1 MMRLN
6 VALYVCCLALWAEAA
21 RAARARRSAERPVS
35 KVVRLLQDMQ
45 AELEREKEE
54 DEQVFKMLDC
64 WCKDN
69 GEAKEKS
76 IALGEAK
83 MADLK
88 TSMGEYAAKIEE
100 LRGALASTRE
110 KLRADQK
117 SLDEA
122 TAIRSQEAHAFMGE
136 EKELL
141 DAVQACKQALV
152 VLGKHNPSLEQLRQA
167 AGTLEALKASQMA
180 RDALGKDKMAVL
192 KAFLQQA
199 EDESQSSALR
209 RVPGFQ
215 SYTPQSGQIFGIL
228 KQMQEEFEGDLS
240 SAQKEELKKQESFA
254 ALREAKQAELEAGR
268 KQLAQLQQ
276 DDADVRSKNEQAYE
290 EYTDT
295 REQVDTDKKF
305 LFNLQKRCKEKDEEY
320 EERTKSRLAELQA
333 VQETIAYLSSDD
345 AFDVFERSLNSPGAA
360 SFVQTRALAR
370 KAKKEVP
377 DDPRVSALVSLA
389 RSTAQDTAAKGSE
402 AFAKVNAAIDNMVA
416 DLTDQQKTDAKEKDY
431 CVQEMAANERETA
444 KNQHKLENLEAL
456 VGDLTRAIEQLSKEI
471 DARKKDVA
479 EMEKEMKK
487 ASEIREAEAAD
498 FHSTIVDQQLTQA
511 ILKKAL
517 DRMSK
522 VYALAQAR
530 EAALVQAQQDQAALA
545 AGDQPG
551 APHIQTSG
559 TSTDPGNG
567 PARFSEYE
575 KSKKGGAV
583 LEMLEKIIADCVQM
597 EGEARQAEQEAQNAY
612 ESFMKDSNLSIK
624 RNTRAI
630 VNMSEAKAKKEQE
643 LTSSKQDLTATLK
656 VLENLHNMAGELND
670 RCSWLLKNFDKRQE
684 ARAAEIDAL
693 KEARA
698 YLAGMK

>member
-1 MMRLN
+1 M
-6 VALYVCCLALWAEAA
+6 
-21 RAARARRSAERPVS
+21 S

-45 AELEREKEE
+45 AELEREREE

-69 GEAKEKS
+69 GEEKQKS
-76 IALGEAK
+76 IEIGEAK

-100 LRGALASTRE
+100 LRGALASARE

-117 SLDEA
+117 SLDGA
-122 TAIRSQEAHAFMGE
+122 TAIRAQEAHAFMGE

-152 VLGKHNPSLEQLRQA
+152 VLSKHNPSLEQLRQA

-240 SAQKEELKKQESFA
+240 TAQKDELRKKESFV

-268 KQLAQLQQ
+268 KQLAQMQQ

-295 REQVDTDKKF
+295 REQVDTDKTF
-305 LFNLQKRCKEKDEEY
+305 LFNLLKRCKESDEEY

-345 AFDVFERSLNSPGAA
+345 SFDVFERSLNSPGAA
-360 SFVQTRALAR
+360 SFVQTRSLAK
-370 KAKKEVP
+370 KAKGEVP
-377 DDPRVSALVSLA
+377 DDPRVSALLSLA
-389 RSTAQDTAAKGSE
+389 KSTAQSTAAKGSD
-402 AFAKVNAAIDNMVA
+402 AFAKVNVAIDNMVA
-416 DLTDQQKTDAKEKDY
+416 DLTDQHKTDAKEKDY

-444 KNQHKLENLEAL
+444 KDQRKMENLQAL
-456 VGDLTRAIEQLSKEI
+456 VGDLTRAIEQFSKEI
-471 DARKKDVA
+471 DARKKDIT
-479 EMEKEMKK
+479 EMQKEMKK

-498 FHSTIVDQQLTQA
+498 FHSTIVDQTLTQA

-517 DRMSK
+517 GRMSK

-530 EAALVQAQQDQAALA
+530 EAALVQAQQQEQAALA
-545 AGDQPG
+545 GGDQPG

-559 TSTDPGNG
+559 TATDPGNG

-583 LEMLEKIIADCVQM
+583 LQMLEKIIEDCVQM

-612 ESFMKDSNLSIK
+612 ETFMQDSNLSIK

-630 VNMSEAKAKKEQE
+630 VNMSESKAKKEQE
-643 LTSSKQDLTATLK
+643 LTSSKQDLTATLN
-656 VLENLHNMAGELND
+656 VLENLHKMAGELND
-670 RCSWLLKNFDKRQE
+670 RCSWLLNNFDKRQE
-684 ARAAEIDAL
+684 ARAAEVDAL

-698 YLAGMK
+698 YLAGMQ